1 MYDYIKG
8 NKLNYFTDRDDTIF
22 YWFEGPAWTGTRY
35 AKFYPATWTKHLH
48 GNAPGGTYYG
58 SYRLILPDGSRY
70 TYRVYL

>member
-1 MYDYIKG
+1 MTTYINHMKMC
-8 NKLNYFTDRDDTIF
+8 YFRDNDGIF
-22 YWFEGPAWTGTRY
+22 YWFEGGPWTNTRF
-35 AKFYPATWTKHLH
+35 AKFYPAAWTQRLH